1 MGDSAAP
8 DVSEAAAAQ
17 AAAPVYVHKL
27 SDHQVQGDATFKE
40 INDFQTPYEGGAEK
54 AQRYAARDES
64 NARVGGHHAARLSS
78 SAKQVLSCLCECA
91 PLQFLFLSPL
101 LLSLL

>member
-1 MGDSAAP
+1 MHCAAPLSSRLLVCAPYGVSMGDSAAP

-54 AQRYAARDES
+54 AQR
-64 NARVGGHHAARLSS
+64 
-78 SAKQVLSCLCECA
+78 
-91 PLQFLFLSPL
+91 
-101 LLSLL
+101 

>member
-8 DVSEAAAAQ
+8 DVSEAAGAQ

-54 AQRYAARDES
+54 AQR
-64 NARVGGHHAARLSS
+64 
-78 SAKQVLSCLCECA
+78 
-91 PLQFLFLSPL
+91 
-101 LLSLL
+101 

>member
-1 MGDSAAP
+1 MCVLLLLLLLAAVRMSEGAAP
-8 DVSEAAAAQ
+8 DVSDA

-54 AQRYAARDES
+54 AQR
-64 NARVGGHHAARLSS
+64 
-78 SAKQVLSCLCECA
+78 
-91 PLQFLFLSPL
+91 
-101 LLSLL
+101 